1 MWAIVDSGR
10 IISTYHHE
18 ASAILNAKG
27 RTVEQVSAD
36 DPRLFQRPDPDP
48 PANYAAARRREYAR
62 IDLGDQLEIV
72 SEGLFAILSGQPV
85 PQATMDK
92 MQALSSTLAAIKA
105 AHPKP

>member
-1 MWAIVDSGR
+1 MWGIVVDGR
-10 IISTYHHE
+10 IIATYHRE

-27 RTVEQVSAD
+27 RTVEPVSPN
-36 DPRLFQRPDPDP
+36 DPRLFQRPDYDP
-48 PANYAAARRREYAR
+48 PADYAAARRREYAR
-62 IDLGDQLEIV
+62 IDLGEQLEIV